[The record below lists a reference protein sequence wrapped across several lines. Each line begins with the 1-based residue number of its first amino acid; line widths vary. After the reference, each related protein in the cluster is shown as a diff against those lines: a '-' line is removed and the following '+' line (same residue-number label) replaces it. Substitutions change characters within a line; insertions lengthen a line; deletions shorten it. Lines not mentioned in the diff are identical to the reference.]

1 MSITIGIIGYGSIGK
16 RHAENFIRLGCNI
29 RAWDPLNSGINTPD
43 DWLDAST
50 CDGVVIAS
58 PSDKHYQQINAIQ
71 TQKFNGTP
79 TLRPMLVEKPICTDI
94 KDLYYLKP
102 DNISMVGYNL
112 RFHSCVKKAREWLGV
127 GYIGRPLWA
136 QFHCAQ
142 YNDKPA
148 YEKDGLILNWSHE
161 IDLAIHLL
169 GQADF
174 VTSAFVCSGIAEVIL
189 NHMNSGCLTAVHL
202 DYVTKPERRGFT
214 IVGTEGSIDADLLT
228 RQIYR
233 KDPSGWLCAAYHGK
247 DNWDENYLEEAQT
260 FLDILLDRPAFP
272 DYCTAEQAIEV
283 ARICMMAKEHAK

>member
-16 RHAENFIRLGCNI
+16 RHAENFKRLGCTI
-29 RAWDPLNSGINTPD
+29 GVWDPLNDGCNRSD
-43 DWLDAST
+43 DWLIAST
-50 CDGVVIAS
+50 CNGVVIAS
-58 PSDKHYQQINAIQ
+58 PSDNHYQQIKAIQ
-71 TQKFNGTP
+71 
-79 TLRPMLVEKPICTDI
+79 RPMLVEKPICTDI
-94 KDLYYLKP
+94 KNLYYLKP

-112 RFHSCVKKAREWLGV
+112 RFHSCVKKAREWLGA

-161 IDLAIHLL
+161 VDLAIHLL

-189 NHMNSGCLTAVHL
+189 NHRNSGCLTTVHL

-233 KDPSGWLCAAYHGK
+233 KDPSAWLSAAHYGK
-247 DNWDENYLEEAQT
+247 DSWDENYLEEAQT
-260 FLDILLDRPAFP
+260 FLDILLDKPAFP
-272 DYCTAEQAIEV
+272 DFCTAEQAIEV